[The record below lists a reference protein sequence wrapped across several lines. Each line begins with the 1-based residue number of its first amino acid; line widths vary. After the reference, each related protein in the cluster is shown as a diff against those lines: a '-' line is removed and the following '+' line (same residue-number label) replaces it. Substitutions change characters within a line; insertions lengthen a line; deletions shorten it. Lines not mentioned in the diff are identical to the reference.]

1 MMDPVPLLTVGDL
14 KTELSKWSDDTTVTF
29 YSPLKEQELRF
40 YRYSPGA
47 RVLVLEVNEFPEH
60 PRLRFPERKTRFEY
74 RFFSFSLSHLEHLE
88 RGPNARSFKVTEVR

>member
-14 KTELSKWSDDTTVTF
+14 KTELSKWSDDTPVTF

-47 RVLVLEVNEFPEH
+47 RVLVLEVNEF
-60 PRLRFPERKTRFEY
+60 
-74 RFFSFSLSHLEHLE
+74 
-88 RGPNARSFKVTEVR
+88 TETSPVALPGA